1 MTNLKTRK
9 RKKDSGDEVSRLER
23 QVRELKS
30 INRNL
35 TKRLK
40 KLEKGKDRY
49 EEYEE
54 DCQEEALEDKRQEPP
69 TGNLCTE
76 CKTGQIELIDLGARK
91 MEKCLDCGHRKT
103 KKS

>member
-1 MTNLKTRK
+1 MMKLRTRK
-9 RKKDSGDEVSRLER
+9 RKKDDSGDEISRLER

-49 EEYEE
+49 EDYEE
-54 DCQEEALEDKRQEPP
+54 DCKEEALKSNIKEIKFN
-69 TGNLCTE
+69 TCTQ
-76 CKTGQIELIDLGARK
+76 CKTGQIEIVDLGARK

-103 KKS
+103 KKA